1 MGHQVIWTDEAIAD
15 LRQLV
20 AFIAQDNPSA
30 AVKLGEE
37 LIRKSMFLGEHPRL
51 GRMLRET
58 KSDALREMIVRP
70 YRLIYEI
77 DDQARSVRVRALW
90 HGARQEPQFGSDE
103 LNERSVFYGSR
114 PNFVAIAAMSLNRV
128 IGNGNKI
135 PWHLPEDFKWFKQVT
150 MGQVLVMG
158 RKTFESIGK
167 PLPGRETIVLT
178 RGAWSHPG
186 VKTAA
191 GLGQLPLAAGD
202 DRQVFIAGG
211 AEIYRQAL
219 PMCGELLLTLVKREV
234 AGDVFFPPFDEQFEL
249 VEKIRET
256 PDFDILRYRRR

>member
-1 MGHQVIWTDEAIAD
+1 MGFKVIWSPRALDSLQGIVS
-15 LRQLV
+15 R
-20 AFIAQDNPSA
+20 ISQDNLLA
-30 AVKLGEE
+30 AVEMGDRLVDKSQLLGSFPE
-37 LIRKSMFLGEHPRL
+37 LGAIFKEL
-51 GRMLRET
+51 GRGDVREL
-58 KSDALREMIVRP
+58 AVPP
-70 YRLIYEI
+70 YRLIY
-77 DDQARSVRVRALW
+77 RVQLELQRVTILVAW
-90 HGARQEPQFGSDE
+90 HGARQEPQLE
-103 LNERSVFYGSR
+103 ATEVNERDGAYGIR
-114 PNFVAIAAMSLNRV
+114 RNFTAIAAISLNRV
-128 IGNGNKI
+128 IGDGNKI

-191 GLGQLPLAAGD
+191 SLDALPLASD
-202 DRQVFIAGG
+202 DRRTVFIAGG

-219 PMCGELLLTLVKREV
+219 PMCGELLLTLVKRKV
-234 AGDVFFPPFDEQFEL
+234 TGDAFFPPFDEQFEL

-256 PDFDILRYRRR
+256 ADFDILRYRRR